1 MKIAL
6 LCPSRIGDFICATP
20 AFRALKN
27 AWPPASVTL
36 AGLPFVHELVRR
48 SPHLDRFE
56 AFPGY
61 PGIAEQFFA
70 PDRALEFFQRMQ
82 AERFN
87 LVIQIHGSGVYS
99 NPVALMM
106 GGART
111 AGFVRPGDGRGCLDW
126 AMPFPER
133 LHATERALAL
143 VEAIGVRP
151 CGSHTEFALW
161 PEDHARAAELLAP
174 LDAPLAGL
182 HIGSREP
189 QKCWPA
195 EKYFEIARRL
205 EDRYT
210 VVFIGGPEESAESAR
225 LAGALS
231 RAVSFAGSVSLPV
244 MGAIIDRLA
253 FLVTNDSA
261 PAHISYALRR
271 PTVTLF
277 GTTDPAVWGPPED
290 PRHRAVVAPRKEL
303 HNLPVDDVWNA
314 IKEIEPDRW
323 RCSY

>member
-20 AFRALKN
+20 AFRALRN
-27 AWPPASVTL
+27 AWPSANITL
-36 AGLPFVHELVRR
+36 VGLPFVRELVER
-48 SPHLDRFE
+48 SPYLDRFE

-82 AERFN
+82 AERFD
-87 LVIQIHGSGVYS
+87 LVIQMHGSGVYS

-111 AGFVRPGDGRGCLDW
+111 AGFVRPEDGPGRLDW
-126 AMPFPER
+126 AVPFPEH
-133 LHATERALAL
+133 LHARSRALAL
-143 VEAIGVRP
+143 FEAMGVQP
-151 CGSHTEFALW
+151 CGSHAEFALW
-161 PEDHARAAELLAP
+161 PEDHAKAAKFLASI
-174 LDAPLAGL
+174 DAPLAGL

-195 EKYFEIARRL
+195 EKYLEIARRL

-210 VVFIGGPEESAESAR
+210 LVFIGGPEESAESAR

-231 RAVSFAGSVSLPV
+231 QAVSFAGSVSLPV
-244 MGAIIDRLA
+244 MGAIIDRFD
-253 FLVTNDSA
+253 FLVSNDSA
-261 PAHISYALRR
+261 PAHIGYALRR
-271 PTVTLF
+271 PTITLF
-277 GTTDPAVWGPPED
+277 GPTDPTVWGPPED
-290 PRHRAVVAPRKEL
+290 PMHRAVVAPQREL
-303 HNLPVDDVWNA
+303 HNLPVDDVWHA

-323 RCSY
+323 RRSY